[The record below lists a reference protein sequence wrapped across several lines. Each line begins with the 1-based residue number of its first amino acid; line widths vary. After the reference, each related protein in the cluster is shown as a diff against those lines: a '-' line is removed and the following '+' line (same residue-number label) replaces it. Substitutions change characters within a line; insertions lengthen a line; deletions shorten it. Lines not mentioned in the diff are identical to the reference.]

1 MVLED
6 RETGFVGAAVAVEKS
21 GGRHIVVLEDR
32 RGVRRGFPLGGG
44 FWLEGRPVIVD
55 PPRPRTRAPRG
66 PISAG
71 GRKLTA
77 SGSYAV

>member
-32 RGVRRGFPLGGG
+32 RGVRRGFP
-44 FWLEGRPVIVD
+44 WAV
-55 PPRPRTRAPRG
+55 
-66 PISAG
+66 
-71 GRKLTA
+71 A
-77 SGSYAV
+77 SGWRGAP

>member
-32 RGVRRGFPLGGG
+32 RACAAVSP
-44 FWLEGRPVIVD
+44 WAV
-55 PPRPRTRAPRG
+55 
-66 PISAG
+66 
-71 GRKLTA
+71 A
-77 SGSYAV
+77 SGWRGAP